1 MAVAQG
7 GKLAFVVLVEQ
18 VRLEALRRLQPRL
31 GADEP
36 AVLGI
41 GVLAFEPVVHPT
53 RAFLPIAGEA
63 QAEDLRTDRH
73 IARREGAN
81 ALVAPI
87 HGARAHFHGAVDLAG
102 RRPLG
107 DVAHRAADGA
117 LAVQR
122 ALGSFQYLDALDV
135 HQRKVHAV
143 AGGLRID
150 GHLIDVAP
158 HHRQQ
163 ASRRGNRA
171 NLDGFRDASQRGYG
185 KARNRGLQLGKVHR
199 PHGRDILGS
208 DRAHRHGHVLER
220 LVALLGGD
228 DHLLDDAFL
237 LREGQGRRKRG
248 TGGRG
253 CQTRQNPDWFHANS
267 PKKVNVK
274 PQDAGATVSL
284 THQPSQTSGYCSLS
298 SRSPSLSR
306 LLRKP
311 LLVPGRLE

>member
-7 GKLAFVVLVEQ
+7 GELAFVVLVEQ
-18 VRLEALRRLQPRL
+18 VRPEALRRLQSRL
-31 GADEP
+31 GAHEP
-36 AVLGI
+36 AVLRI
-41 GVLAFEPVVHPT
+41 GVLAPEPVVHPT
-53 RAFLPIAGEA
+53 RAFLPVAGEA
-63 QAEDLRTDRH
+63 QAEDVRTGRH
-73 IARREGAN
+73 IARRKGAN
-81 ALVAPI
+81 ALIAPI
-87 HGARAHFHGAVDLAG
+87 HGARADLHGAIDLT
-102 RRPLG
+102 RRGPLG

-122 ALGSFQYLDALDV
+122 ALGPFQHLNALDV
-135 HQRKVHAV
+135 NERKVHAV

-185 KARNRGLQLGKVHR
+185 KARNRGLKLGQVHR
-199 PHGRDILGS
+199 PHRRDILGS

-220 LVALLGGD
+220 LVALLGSD
-228 DHLLDDAFL
+228 DDLLDDGFVL
-237 LREGQGRRKRG
+237 CERRGRGKRG

-253 CQTRQNPDWFHANS
+253 CQIGQNPDWFHANS
-267 PKKVNVK
+267 PKKVNAK